1 MHERFCFR
9 GKRCTTAV
17 HSFAKETVR
26 FNKISR
32 VLAREREKGKATKSA
47 RRGSLTT
54 VVKARASRTIGRK
67 YPWPTLKPV
76 IYCDAVG
83 TSAMHTRY
91 NEMFRDDRSFPLAGV
106 FLSVTFTRPD
116 YGRSKLVCIQI
127 PRVLSIDRF
136 KSFTLI
142 WPRLRLFRARDFGRP
157 RGKETGNRRSF
168 LPLCSLLGI
177 WFV

>member
-1 MHERFCFR
+1 MESGAQQRYTRSRKKRYVSIKFHEYSH
-9 GKRCTTAV
+9 A
-17 HSFAKETVR
+17 
-26 FNKISR
+26 N
-32 VLAREREKGKATKSA
+32 ARNLKTTKSA

-91 NEMFRDDRSFPLAGV
+91 NEMLRDDRSFPLAGV
-106 FLSVTFTRPD
+106 FLSGTFTRPD
-116 YGRSKLVCIQI
+116 YGRSKLDCARI
-127 PRVLSIDRF
+127 PRILSIDRF

-142 WPRLRLFRARDFGRP
+142 WSRLRFFRARDFGRP
-157 RGKETGNRRSF
+157 RGKETRNRRSF
-168 LPLCSLLGI
+168 LPLCSGI